1 LLINNI
7 VKNYTYHFEIKDLIT
22 QFVNAFDNIV
32 IKRFDINRSAKSSIQ
47 VRYVYSPKQRV
58 MYDLVNRAQ
67 NLTVP
72 VVAVSIANVSRDEN
86 RVFNKISGFYYS
98 QGNTLA
104 TETAKSDF
112 YKSPVPVNITVNMSI
127 LTKFQTD
134 MDQIMSNFIPYNNP
148 YIIISW
154 KVPEDMVED
163 GFSTPQEIRSEVLWN
178 GSIALS
184 YPTDIAASEK
194 YRIVGDT
201 SFTIKGW
208 LFGDP
213 AFPANNIFYIDS
225 NFYNVSSLL
234 DSTYDQLTSNSFTY
248 PVSTNLASDL
258 ETISISAF
266 PQTTNF
272 DYTFQNI

>member
-7 VKNYTYHFEIKDLIT
+7 VKNYTYHFEIKDLLT
-22 QFVNAFDNIV
+22 QFINAFDNIV
-32 IKRFDINRSAKSSIQ
+32 IKRFDKNRTSNSSIQ

-72 VVAVSIANVSRDEN
+72 VVAVSITNVARDEN
-86 RVFNKISGFYYS
+86 RVFNKIGGFYFP
-98 QGNTLA
+98 QGVSDKNQTSL
-104 TETAKSDF
+104 SDF
-112 YKSPVPVNITVNMSI
+112 YKSPVPVNITINMSI

-134 MDQIMSNFIPYNNP
+134 MDQILSNFIPYNNP

-154 KVPEDMVED
+154 KVPEEMVEN
-163 GFSTPQEIRSEVLWN
+163 GFTTPQEIRSEVLWN
-178 GSIALS
+178 GGIALS
-184 YPTDIAASEK
+184 YPTDIAASDK

-213 AFPANNIFYIDS
+213 TFPAANIFYVDN
-225 NFYNVSSLL
+225 NFHNVSLL
-234 DSTYDQLTSNSFTY
+234 SEMTYETLSGQTFTY
-248 PVSTNLASDL
+248 PVSSGLSNDV
-258 ETISISAF
+258 ETVTISAF
-266 PQTTNF
+266 PQITNF
-272 DYTFQNI
+272 DYTYQNI